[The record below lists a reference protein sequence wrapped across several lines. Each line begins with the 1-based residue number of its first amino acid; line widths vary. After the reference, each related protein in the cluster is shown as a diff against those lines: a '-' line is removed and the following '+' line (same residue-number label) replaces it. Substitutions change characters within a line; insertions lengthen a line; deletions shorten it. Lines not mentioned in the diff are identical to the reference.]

1 MGQIGKKKSKKKV
14 SKHLGGI
21 KKEKNQ
27 DDLDYIKK
35 VVQALCKNTNP
46 LGKSLDFIRDD
57 IENMN
62 NEKNEWRQ
70 QYIKAT
76 QKMKQEQRKSEEILI
91 PLQD

>member
-1 MGQIGKKKSKKKV
+1 MGSIKGKSKIQMGQIGKKKSKKRIKPTE
-14 SKHLGGI
+14 SGI

-27 DDLDYIKK
+27 DDLEYIKK

-62 NEKNEWRQ
+62 NEKNTWR
-70 QYIKAT
+70 
-76 QKMKQEQRKSEEILI
+76 
-91 PLQD
+91 